1 MDREGIHRHMKVCHH
16 IFVHE
21 ADDDESRTHQG
32 EYASSGKS
40 LEKSLLDCSRSFM
53 FLLRLEELGIDCR
66 SGLYG
71 PEHDFRLAVC
81 LILTCA
87 VHKPYN
93 HHRQYYA
100 DSDRY

>member
-1 MDREGIHRHMKVCHH
+1 MCHCVQKWRRGRRLRTGEE
-16 IFVHE
+16 FHE
-21 ADDDESRTHQG
+21 VQETDLCR
-32 EYASSGKS
+32 
-40 LEKSLLDCSRSFM
+40 
-53 FLLRLEELGIDCR
+53 LLRLEELGIDCR

-93 HHRQYYA
+93 HHRQHYA
-100 DSDRY
+100 DSNR